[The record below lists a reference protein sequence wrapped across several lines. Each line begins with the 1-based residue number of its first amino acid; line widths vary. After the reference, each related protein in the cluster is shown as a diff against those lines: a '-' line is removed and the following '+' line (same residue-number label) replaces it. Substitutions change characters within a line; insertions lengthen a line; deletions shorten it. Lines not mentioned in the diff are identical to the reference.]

1 MRNWAWTAIL
11 VTVACGPREPAGGA
25 AEPVAPGGGGE
36 QAATAGGT
44 TGTDSER
51 SGAGAAT
58 EAGAVTDSTGTAA
71 DSGGAPEPA
80 GDPCATLGQVMCEL
94 QGLDGER
101 CAALQARVFEKGAEY
116 CATRLPDMRAQIEVA
131 RALLAEDVPT
141 GADVPVRSVC
151 PAAEQVT
158 TPATPD
164 PERGEFTLE
173 EALAG
178 LDGDGP
184 PRARIV
190 TRLGTMD
197 CELYADRAPR
207 TVANFVGLARGLR
220 PFWDPCRKEW
230 RRAPFYDGLLF
241 HRVIP
246 GFMVQ
251 GGDQLGT
258 GNGDGGYEFADE
270 FHPTLRHDGPGVLSM
285 ANSGP
290 GTNGTQFFVT
300 EGATR
305 WLDDK
310 HSVFGRCSNAGVVA
324 RIAREPRDDEDR
336 PRTPVA
342 MRVEIYR

>member
-1 MRNWAWTAIL
+1 MWKWTW
-11 VTVACGPREPAGGA
+11 VALLAALGCGSREPSGGGIEPREPAGGGGATATEGGGTVGASGAPGAVGATEPGLAGDSTAA
-25 AEPVAPGGGGE
+25 AEPP
-36 QAATAGGT
+36 
-44 TGTDSER
+44 
-51 SGAGAAT
+51 
-58 EAGAVTDSTGTAA
+58 
-71 DSGGAPEPA
+71 
-80 GDPCATLGQVMCEL
+80 GDPCAALGRVMCEL
-94 QGLDGER
+94 QGLEGER
-101 CAALQARVFEKGAEY
+101 CAALQTRVFEKGADY
-116 CATRLPDMRAQIEVA
+116 CTTRLPDMRAQVEVA
-131 RALLAEDVPT
+131 RALLAEEVPP
-141 GADVPVRSVC
+141 GEEIPVRTVC

-178 LDGDGP
+178 LAGGGP
-184 PRARIV
+184 LRARIV
-190 TRLGTMD
+190 TRVGTMD
-197 CELYADRAPR
+197 CELFPDRAPR

-220 PFWDPCRKEW
+220 PFWDPCRQEW

-246 GFMVQ
+246 GFMIQ
-251 GGDQLGT
+251 GGDQIGT

-270 FHPTLRHDGPGVLSM
+270 FDPTLRHDGPGVLSM

-290 GTNGTQFFVT
+290 GTNGTQFFIT

-310 HSVFGRCSNAGVVA
+310 HSVFGRCRNAGVVA

-336 PRTPVA
+336 PRVPVA

>member
-1 MRNWAWTAIL
+1 MQTWKWTW
-11 VTVACGPREPAGGA
+11 VAFLATIGCGPREPSGGGTEPVEPAGGVGA
-25 AEPVAPGGGGE
+25 TATDGGGIATEPGRLAPGV
-36 QAATAGGT
+36 AAAPI
-44 TGTDSER
+44 
-51 SGAGAAT
+51 
-58 EAGAVTDSTGTAA
+58 
-71 DSGGAPEPA
+71 GGAPPS
-80 GDPCATLGQVMCEL
+80 GDPCAELGRVMCEL
-94 QGLDGER
+94 QGLQGER
-101 CAALQARVFEKGAEY
+101 CAALQARVFERGPDD
-116 CATRLPDMRAQIEVA
+116 CATRLPDIRAQVEVA
-131 RALLAEDVPT
+131 RTLLAEAVPPGEEIPPRT
-141 GADVPVRSVC
+141 VC
-151 PAAEQVT
+151 PAAEQAT

-164 PERGEFTLE
+164 PEHGEFTLD

-178 LDGDGP
+178 LPGDGP

-197 CELYADRAPR
+197 CELYPDRAPR

-246 GFMVQ
+246 GFMIQ
-251 GGDQLGT
+251 GGDPLGT
-258 GNGDGGYEFADE
+258 GTGDGGYEFADE
-270 FHPTLRHDGPGVLSM
+270 FDPTLRHDGPGVLSM

-290 GTNGTQFFVT
+290 GTNGTQFFIT

-305 WLDDK
+305 WLDDR
-310 HSVFGRCSNAGVVA
+310 HSVFGRCRPAGVVA

-342 MRVEIYR
+342 MRVEIHRQNP

>member
-1 MRNWAWTAIL
+1 MRTWTWVVLFATIG
-11 VTVACGPREPAGGA
+11 CGPREPSSGGTEPVEPAAGDEPTTTEGEGTTAEPAESGGQGATEPGGA
-25 AEPVAPGGGGE
+25 A
-36 QAATAGGT
+36 GT
-44 TGTDSER
+44 I
-51 SGAGAAT
+51 
-58 EAGAVTDSTGTAA
+58 
-71 DSGGAPEPA
+71 GGAEPS
-80 GDPCATLGQVMCEL
+80 GDPCATLGRVMCEL
-94 QGLDGER
+94 QGLEGER
-101 CAALQARVFEKGAEY
+101 CAALQARVIEKGADY
-116 CATRLPDMRAQIEVA
+116 CATRLPDMRAQVEVA
-131 RALLAEDVPT
+131 RTLLAEEVVPGEEIPPRT
-141 GADVPVRSVC
+141 IC
-151 PAAEQVT
+151 PAAEQAA

-164 PERGEFTLE
+164 PEHGEFTLE

-178 LDGDGP
+178 LPGDGP
-184 PRARIV
+184 LQARIV

-197 CELYADRAPR
+197 CELYPDRAPR

-246 GFMVQ
+246 GFMIQ

-258 GNGDGGYEFADE
+258 GTGDGGYEFADE
-270 FHPTLRHDGPGVLSM
+270 FDPTLRHDGPGVLSM

-290 GTNGTQFFVT
+290 GTNGTQFFIT

-305 WLDDK
+305 WLDDR
-310 HSVFGRCSNAGVVA
+310 HSVFGRCRPAGVVA

-342 MRVEIYR
+342 MRVEIHR